1 LSVEYLLRVAAVAP
15 ARMPKQEAAAD
26 SLEKLQLG
34 GALRGLSVARSHREM
49 RLSLVATEQLM
60 LAAAAAVIGVVEA
73 VPHMAVEV
81 VVLRTLI
88 RVYSVW
94 CTRRHIR

>member
-1 LSVEYLLRVAAVAP
+1 LSVEYLLRVAAVAL

-73 VPHMAVEV
+73 VVTTAAAAAD
-81 VVLRTLI
+81 LRTLMQ
-88 RVYSVW
+88 VYLVS
-94 CTRRHIR
+94 CTLRRTR

>member
-1 LSVEYLLRVAAVAP
+1 MLAVA
-15 ARMPKQEAAAD
+15 
-26 SLEKLQLG
+26 
-34 GALRGLSVARSHREM
+34 V
-49 RLSLVATEQLM
+49 
-60 LAAAAAVIGVVEA
+60 AVIGVVEA